1 MGEILVGIIV
11 ACGCCLIYCF
21 IGSFLAELLY
31 HNDGFMQA
39 VAFLAW
45 PLLPAVY
52 ILDWLLRVSEKLAKK
67 TKELLRTKD
76 IGPSCEMCKY
86 WFANRCMDGR
96 KSCPYKSKG

>member
-31 HNDGFMQA
+31 HNDGFMHM
-39 VAFLAW
+39 VAFVAW

-52 ILDWLLRVSEKLAKK
+52 ILGWLLRASEKLAKK
-67 TKELLRTKD
+67 TKELLRVD
-76 IGPSCEMCKY
+76 NRGPSCEMCGY
-86 WFANRCMDGR
+86 WLAGGCVDGR